1 MKSLL
6 WPLCLLFVLPLAA
19 VAQSPSRYTISPL
32 AKLPADS
39 LLKTRLLVSLDG
51 FLRDKDHPGQ
61 PSVYM
66 DTAYLRGDKM
76 GFEEIVKVENSAKRK
91 DTGFYKVQL
100 QNVIKLKQEET
111 FLIKLGFVGLAD
123 GQPVVRMIY
132 SIIGKDRKDR
142 FVFYPARDYV
152 IKDWKQQWV
161 GNIHYLY
168 PYTLDMAAAR
178 RFDRFNTTVAGWF
191 GAKPVKL
198 HYYHCS
204 DAQELLRVKG
214 VDYDANA
221 SYMRR
226 GDSDKDNDIFMSG
239 VGSPWYGHD
248 LIHFYC
254 DKFLPRP
261 VNRAME
267 EGLAYYADGG
277 WGESYATC
285 LGILKKYAADHPG
298 EDLYRAFKNNVS
310 VGDIS
315 LKFTINALLLEE
327 VIRRQGFPKA
337 LEVLKAENNDA
348 GLEQSLHT
356 HFGLTPANF
365 NENIRKRLIAS

>member
-6 WPLCLLFVLPLAA
+6 WPLCLLFVLPLATT
-19 VAQSPSRYTISPL
+19 AQSSSRYTISPL

-51 FLRDKDHPGQ
+51 FLKDKDHPGQ

-76 GFEEIVKVENSAKRK
+76 GFEEIVKVENSAKSR
-91 DTGFYKVQL
+91 DTNFYKAQL
-100 QNVIKLKQEET
+100 QNVIKLKTEGEY
-111 FLIKLGFVGLAD
+111 LVKLSFIGMAGD
-123 GQPVVRMIY
+123 QPVVRMIY
-132 SIIGKDRKDR
+132 NMIARDRQDR
-142 FVFYPARDYV
+142 FVFYPVRDYV
-152 IKDWKQQWV
+152 VKDWKQQRV

-168 PYTLDMAAAR
+168 PYTLDMNAAR
-178 RFDRFNTTVAGWF
+178 RFDRFNTEVARWF
-191 GAKPVKL
+191 GVKPVRL

-204 DAQELLRVKG
+204 DAQQLLRVKG

-226 GDSDKDNDIFMSG
+226 GDSDSENNIFMSG

-254 DKFLPRP
+254 DKFLSQPR
-261 VNRAME
+261 NRAME

-285 LGILKKYAADHPG
+285 LGGLKKYAAVHPA
-298 EDLYRAFKNNVS
+298 EDLYQVFKNNVS
-310 VGDIS
+310 AGDIN
-315 LKFTINALLLEE
+315 LKYTINALLLEE
-327 VIRRQGFPKA
+327 VIRRHGVPKA
-337 LEVLKAENNDA
+337 LDMLKAENNDA
-348 GLEQSLHT
+348 GLEQLLRV
-356 HFGLTPANF
+356 HFGITPANF
-365 NENIRKRLIAS
+365 NENIRKRLAAS